1 MKPVL
6 LVILQ
11 CPWRKGRLEN
21 GWNPRVWAKMLWLSQ
36 TGRRLLEALPAGA
49 YEVKVCNANPSLADT
64 PDGVF
69 PPDRKHLRRVLR
81 RVRPDVILACG
92 KVANEA
98 LTQIEVTAPVVEM
111 PHPAYRLLSRR
122 TTGDVK
128 ARLFAMALERS

>member
-21 GWNPRVWAKMLWLSQ
+21 GWNSRVWAKMLWVSQ
-36 TGRRLLEALPAGA
+36 TGKRLLEALPKGA
-49 YEVKVCNANPSLADT
+49 YDVKVCNANPSLADT

-81 RVRPDVILACG
+81 RVQPNVILACG
-92 KVANEA
+92 KVAKEA
-98 LTQIEVTAPVVEM
+98 LVQVKVNAPVVEM
-111 PHPAYRLLSRR
+111 PHPAYRLLSRQMTKR
-122 TTGDVK
+122 VRMRLVK
-128 ARLFAMALERS
+128 LALDLS